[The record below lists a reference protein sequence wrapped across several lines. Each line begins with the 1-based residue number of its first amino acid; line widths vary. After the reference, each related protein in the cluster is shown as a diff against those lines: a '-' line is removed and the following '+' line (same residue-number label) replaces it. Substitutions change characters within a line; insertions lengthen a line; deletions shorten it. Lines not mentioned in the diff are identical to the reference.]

1 MCCIFTESKK
11 TEETKMMYNGETKTC
26 GLIGNP
32 VEHTLSPLL
41 QNYLAEETGTNMVYV
56 PFHVDKG
63 RLEEAVKGAY
73 ALNLLGCNVT
83 VPYKTDV
90 IEYVTELDDMA
101 ARIGAVNTLV
111 RNETGFKGYNTD
123 MLGLYRA
130 MLSDGVDPAGRE
142 CVILGAGGVAR
153 AVTVMLLEKRATKV
167 YILNRTLEKAQAIA
181 DEVNHM
187 AGSEFVK
194 ACTLAE
200 YHGLPENQK
209 FLVIQATN
217 VGMHPHV
224 EEVVIDEEDF
234 YQKVEVGY
242 DLIFNPGD
250 TRFMQMTRKNGGKA
264 YNGAKMLVYQGIIAF
279 ELWNKLKI
287 SEETAEIVNQLVA
300 EALRK

>member
-1 MCCIFTESKK
+1 MV
-11 TEETKMMYNGETKTC
+11 YNGETRTC

-63 RLEEAVKGAY
+63 CLEEAVKGAF

-90 IEYVTELDDMA
+90 MEYVTELDPMA
-101 ARIGAVNTLV
+101 AKIGAVNTLV
-111 RNETGFKGYNTD
+111 RNEQGFKGYNTD
-123 MLGLYRA
+123 MPGLYRA
-130 MLSDGVDPAGRE
+130 MLSDGVDPAGKE

-153 AVTVMLLEKRATKV
+153 AVAVMLLEKQASKV
-167 YILNRTLEKAQAIA
+167 YILNRTLEKALAITE
-181 DEVNHM
+181 EVNHM
-187 AGSEFVK
+187 AGREFAK
-194 ACTLAE
+194 AFTLEE
-200 YHGLPENQK
+200 YYKLPEKQR

-224 EEVVIDEEDF
+224 EDVVISEEAF
-234 YQKVEVGY
+234 YKRVEVGY

-250 TRFMQMTRKNGGKA
+250 TRFMQMTREAGGKA

-279 ELWNKLKI
+279 ELWNGIVI
-287 SEETAEIVNQLVA
+287 SEETAEVVNQLVA
-300 EALRK
+300 EALQK

>member
-1 MCCIFTESKK
+1 MV
-11 TEETKMMYNGETKTC
+11 YNGETRTC

-41 QNYLAEETGTNMVYV
+41 QNYLAEETGTNIVYV

-63 RLEEAVKGAY
+63 CLEEAVKGAF

-90 IEYVTELDDMA
+90 MEYVTELDPMA
-101 ARIGAVNTLV
+101 AKIGAVNTLV
-111 RNETGFKGYNTD
+111 RNEQGFKGYNTD
-123 MLGLYRA
+123 MPGLYRA
-130 MLSDGVDPAGRE
+130 MLSDGVDPAGKE

-153 AVTVMLLEKRATKV
+153 AVAVMLLEKQASKV
-167 YILNRTLEKAQAIA
+167 YILNRTLEKALAITE
-181 DEVNHM
+181 EVNHM
-187 AGSEFVK
+187 AGCEFAK
-194 ACTLAE
+194 AFTLEE
-200 YHGLPENQK
+200 YYKLPEKQR

-224 EEVVIDEEDF
+224 EDVVISEEAF
-234 YQKVEVGY
+234 YKRVEVGY

-250 TRFMQMTRKNGGKA
+250 TRFMQMTREAGGKA

-279 ELWNKLKI
+279 ELWNRIAI
-287 SEETAEIVNQLVA
+287 SEETAEVVNQLVA
-300 EALRK
+300 EALQK

>member
-1 MCCIFTESKK
+1 MI
-11 TEETKMMYNGETKTC
+11 YNGETRTC

-90 IEYVTELDDMA
+90 IEYVTELDPMA

-111 RNETGFKGYNTD
+111 RNGQGFKGYNTD
-123 MLGLYRA
+123 MPGLYRA
-130 MLSDGVDPAGRE
+130 MLSDGVDPAGKE

-153 AVTVMLLEKRATKV
+153 AVAVMLLEKKAAKV
-167 YILNRTLEKAQAIA
+167 YILNRTLERAQAIA

-187 AGSEFVK
+187 AGNEFVK
-194 ACTLAE
+194 AFTLKE
-200 YHGLPENQK
+200 YDKLPGEQRL
-209 FLVIQATN
+209 LVIQATN
-217 VGMHPHV
+217 VGMHPNV
-224 EEVVIDEEDF
+224 EDVVIDEEAF
-234 YQKVEVGY
+234 YQRVEVGY

-250 TRFMQMTRKNGGKA
+250 TRFMQMTRKAGGRA

-279 ELWNKLKI
+279 ELWNEIKI
-287 SEETAEIVNQLVA
+287 SEETAEVVNQLVA

>member
-1 MCCIFTESKK
+1 MV
-11 TEETKMMYNGETKTC
+11 YNGETRTC

-63 RLEEAVKGAY
+63 CLEEAVKGAF

-90 IEYVTELDDMA
+90 MEYVTELDPMA
-101 ARIGAVNTLV
+101 AKIGAVNTLV
-111 RNETGFKGYNTD
+111 RNEQGFKGYNTD
-123 MLGLYRA
+123 MPGLYRA
-130 MLSDGVDPAGRE
+130 MLSDGVDPAGKV

-153 AVTVMLLEKRATKV
+153 AVAVMLLEKQASKV
-167 YILNRTLEKAQAIA
+167 YILNRTLEKALAITE
-181 DEVNHM
+181 EVNHM
-187 AGSEFVK
+187 AGCEFAK
-194 ACTLAE
+194 AFTLEE
-200 YHGLPENQK
+200 YYKLPEKQRL
-209 FLVIQATN
+209 LVIQATN

-224 EEVVIDEEDF
+224 EDVVISEEAF
-234 YQKVEVGY
+234 YKRVEVGY

-250 TRFMQMTRKNGGKA
+250 TRFMQKTREAGGKA

-279 ELWNKLKI
+279 ELWNGIAI
-287 SEETAEIVNQLVA
+287 SEETAEVVNQLVA
-300 EALRK
+300 EALQK